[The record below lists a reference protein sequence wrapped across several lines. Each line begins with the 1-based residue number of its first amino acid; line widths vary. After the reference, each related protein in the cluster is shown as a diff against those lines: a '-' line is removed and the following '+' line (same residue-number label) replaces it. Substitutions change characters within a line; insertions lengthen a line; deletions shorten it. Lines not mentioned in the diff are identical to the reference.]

1 MDSMNTQNAYEQEI
15 DLKDLLFAVL
25 RKWKFVLA
33 SAVAFAVL
41 LGGAKGFLTYRSFS
55 DPEPSP
61 KKRKP
66 IRLNYSGTMTTRK
79 YRNGKL
85 KTLQMILPTV
95 KNIWKIPC

>member
-41 LGGAKGFLTYRSFS
+41 LGGAKGFLT
-55 DPEPSP
+55 
-61 KKRKP
+61 
-66 IRLNYSGTMTTRK
+66 
-79 YRNGKL
+79 
-85 KTLQMILPTV
+85 
-95 KNIWKIPC
+95 

>member
-41 LGGAKGFLTYRSFS
+41 LGGAKGFLTYRSLS
-55 DPEPSP
+55 DTEANDE
-61 KKRKP
+61 KEEAYKVE
-66 IRLNYSGTMTTRK
+66 
-79 YRNGKL
+79 
-85 KTLQMILPTV
+85 LQRSHDD
-95 KNIWKIPC
+95 K